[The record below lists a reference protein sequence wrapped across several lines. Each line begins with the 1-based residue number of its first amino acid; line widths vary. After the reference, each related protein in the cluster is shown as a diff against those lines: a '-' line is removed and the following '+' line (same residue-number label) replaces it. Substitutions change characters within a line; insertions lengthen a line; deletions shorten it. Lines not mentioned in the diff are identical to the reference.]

1 MKDVHTKEDI
11 IRRCREMNIEFIHL
25 QFTDLIG
32 TMKNVS
38 IPIEQLQKALDN
50 EIMFDGSSIDGFV
63 RIEESDMYLYPDID
77 TFEVFPWAPN
87 EARLICD
94 IYNTEGEPFEGC
106 PRYILKRA
114 IMRAEKMGYE
124 MFVGP
129 ECEFYLFKVNEKGE
143 PTTVSNDEAEYF
155 DLAPVD
161 HGEKARKDMVTALKK
176 MGFEIEASHHECGA
190 GQHEIDFKYSDAL
203 SAADNIM
210 TFKMVVRVV
219 AQSNNLHATFM
230 PKPVFGRAGSG
241 MHLNQSLFRDGV
253 NAFCDTSSPDGLS
266 DICRS
271 YVAGILEHARAF
283 SAITNPTVNSYKRLV
298 PGFEAP
304 MSIAWSHKNRSPLI
318 RIPAKRGISTR
329 IELRSPDP
337 SANPYLALAAVL
349 TSGLEGIER
358 GLVPPEPVSSNLY
371 DITEQ
376 EKTLRNI
383 RMLPDNLKE
392 AIDLL
397 KEDSF
402 LMDVI
407 GEHARKQFIHAKE
420 MEWNKYRTQVT
431 EWEIKEYL
439 SKI

>member
-1 MKDVHTKEDI
+1 MKGIRSKEDVLNK
-11 IRRCREMNIEFIHL
+11 CAEMQIEFIHL
-25 QFTDLIG
+25 QFTDLTG
-32 TMKNVS
+32 AMKNVS
-38 IPIEQLQKALDN
+38 IPIEQLEKALNN

-63 RIEESDMYLYPDID
+63 RIEESDMYLYPDIA
-77 TFEVFPWAPN
+77 TFEAFPWRPN

-94 IYNTEGEPFEGC
+94 IYTPEGRPFEGC

-114 IMRAEKMGYE
+114 LEKASAMGYV

-129 ECEFYLFKVNEKGE
+129 ECEFYLFRRGEDGE
-143 PTTVSNDEAEYF
+143 PTTIANDDANYF

-161 HGEKARKDMVTALKK
+161 HGDKARRDMVTALKQ

-219 AQSNNLHATFM
+219 AQANGLHATFM
-230 PKPVFGRAGSG
+230 PKPVFGMAGSG
-241 MHLNQSLFRDGV
+241 MHLNQSLFRDGI
-253 NAFCDTSSPDGLS
+253 NAFCDENEADGLS
-266 DICRS
+266 DICHN
-271 YVAGILEHARAF
+271 YIAGILEHAKSFA
-283 SAITNPTVNSYKRLV
+283 AITNPTVNSYKRLV

-318 RIPAKRGISTR
+318 RIPAKRGVSTR

-349 TSGLEGIER
+349 SSGLDGIRR

-371 DITEQ
+371 DISDE
-376 EKTLRNI
+376 EKNLQHIDR
-383 RMLPDNLKE
+383 LPDNLKE
-392 AIDLL
+392 AVDLL
-397 KEDSF
+397 KKDEF
-402 LMDVI
+402 LLDVL
-407 GEHARKQFIHAKE
+407 GEHASRQFILAKE
-420 MEWNKYRTQVT
+420 MEWNDYRTQVT

-439 SKI
+439 RRI